1 MLYSFCTLFLL
12 YKLWRRK
19 FLESLK
25 CSFSLRLSSTKYSL
39 ATLTRK
45 HRHSKHIRTFALNV
59 MESKALGLQEKKTQ
73 NTSLTRK
80 WILFGS
86 AAFCCCWC
94 GQQFRK
100 VIEGCYTSALI
111 CNYRLFCVQQFV
123 RSIKYSL
130 PSRYKHIC
138 YPLPQPQYSVSVNIW
153 GHLLSLESVS
163 VVYSLL
169 IRIIQI
175 RQIRQIRQI
184 LHFYRFV
191 L

>member
-25 CSFSLRLSSTKYSL
+25 CSFSCVCLP
-39 ATLTRK
+39 
-45 HRHSKHIRTFALNV
+45 LNICIECYGEQSP
-59 MESKALGLQEKKTQ
+59 MQEKKTQ

-163 VVYSLL
+163 VVYLA
-169 IRIIQI
+169 
-175 RQIRQIRQI
+175 
-184 LHFYRFV
+184 
-191 L
+191 